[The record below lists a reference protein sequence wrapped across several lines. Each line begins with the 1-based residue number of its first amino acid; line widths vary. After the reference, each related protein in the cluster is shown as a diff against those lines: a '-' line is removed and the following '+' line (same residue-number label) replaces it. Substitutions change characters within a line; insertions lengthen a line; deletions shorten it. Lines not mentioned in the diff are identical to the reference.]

1 MATGATGARSSDHV
15 PIEFLFPKFSWGYF
29 QEMIKEACQLKP
41 KIITEHIEIRAEYC
55 GKIIGKGGENLKDI
69 REHSGTRILISKE
82 PVNGNQDI
90 RLCSIE
96 GKLLFILLFL

>member
-1 MATGATGARSSDHV
+1 MVGATGARSSDHV
-15 PIEFLFPKFSWGYF
+15 PFLFPNFSCVIYERF

-82 PVNGNQDI
+82 SVNGNQEI

-96 GKLLFILLFL
+96 GK